1 MMLAVC
7 PGSFDPVTFGHLDV
21 FARAASLFDEV
32 VILVAHNSS
41 KNPLFSPRQ
50 RVEFIREEVR
60 HMTNVRVEDF
70 GGLLVDFCRDI
81 RADAI
86 VKGLRSAVDLDA
98 EYPMALMN
106 REISGIETVFLVGD
120 PAKGHIASSLVKDVA
135 RHKGDVRSFVPARVA
150 RALEEEMQ

>member
-1 MMLAVC
+1 MTLAVC

-70 GGLLVDFCRDI
+70 GGLLVDF
-81 RADAI
+81 A
-86 VKGLRSAVDLDA
+86 
-98 EYPMALMN
+98 
-106 REISGIETVFLVGD
+106 EISGRM
-120 PAKGHIASSLVKDVA
+120 PSSKDCA
-135 RHKGDVRSFVPARVA
+135 PRWIWMRNTPWRS
-150 RALEEEMQ
+150 